1 VRGRYVLKLVLH
13 GKTDDKAMT
22 ILQNCRSA
30 MQHSKRLIIER
41 VPPEYIV
48 PNDRRGV
55 ADLSVTST

>member
-1 VRGRYVLKLVLH
+1 MLKLVLH